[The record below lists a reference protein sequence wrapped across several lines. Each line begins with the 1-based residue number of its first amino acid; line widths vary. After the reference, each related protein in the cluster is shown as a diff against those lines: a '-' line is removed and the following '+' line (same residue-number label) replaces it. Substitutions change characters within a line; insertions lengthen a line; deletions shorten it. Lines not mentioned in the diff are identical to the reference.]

1 MKLTPESE
9 SPVDTLIALFD
20 RCIHKKQTKK
30 KNLAS
35 ITDCIMECN
44 GLLRINIKVLIV
56 ISLLCLF
63 KYAMTMDQ
71 CRAIFQFSR
80 SECTNMYKFEAE
92 VFGRSSYEY
101 TFCSMFYY

>member
-20 RCIHKKQTKK
+20 RCIHKKKKK

-35 ITDCIMECN
+35 ITDYIMECN